1 MTTPLK
7 ICMPRADCMHLQFN
21 AGYIKNVLIFVWLI
35 LLGNQSFGQIG
46 SMDFETDIPN
56 SVNTRLASF
65 ERDGFLFLPRHKAL
79 PKDSF
84 QIEKPGYIGAVRPV
98 YIYRK
103 NLQTGRIDVACA
115 NPIFTSSK
123 VTNGISIEPI
133 LLDWNTGDI
142 GTGIFP
148 LDDEYFAIVT
158 TLSFTAVTG
167 PFRYW
172 QLIKIYKFNSNPK
185 YLPVLEVSS
194 YLFTGNNYVIL
205 SKQPERN
212 ANGSYKFIFNGNQW
226 VEFSMKKTEKGF
238 ETKWLTSL
246 GDYSRGVRT
255 GGN

>member
-1 MTTPLK
+1 
-7 ICMPRADCMHLQFN
+7 
-21 AGYIKNVLIFVWLI
+21 
-35 LLGNQSFGQIG
+35 
-46 SMDFETDIPN
+46 MDFETDIPN
-56 SVNTRLASF
+56 AVNTRLASI

-84 QIEKPGYIGAVRPV
+84 IIKKPGYIGAVRPV

-103 NLQTGRIDVACA
+103 NLQTGRIDVACP

-133 LLDWNTGDI
+133 ILKWNADDI

-148 LDDEYFAIVT
+148 LDEEHFAVVT

-185 YLPVLEVSS
+185 YYPVLDVSD

-205 SKQPERN
+205 SKQPERK
-212 ANGSYKFIFNGNQW
+212 ATGSYKFIFNGSQW
-226 VEFSMKKTEKGF
+226 VEFSMKKTENGF
-238 ETKWLTSL
+238 ETEWLTSQ
-246 GDYSRGVRT
+246 GDTRGGVQT